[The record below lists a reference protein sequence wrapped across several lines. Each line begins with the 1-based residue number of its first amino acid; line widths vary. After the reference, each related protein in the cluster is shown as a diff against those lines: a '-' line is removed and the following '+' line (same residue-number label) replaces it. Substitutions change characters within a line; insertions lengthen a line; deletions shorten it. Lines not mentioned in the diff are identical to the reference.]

1 MREIKNS
8 EKLNLVLFVGAS
20 ALLDKFGEVIKIV
33 EEDGFKVNEKIYTIF
48 EGENLITMAKS
59 AGMGLIEL
67 PSLLHKY
74 SPDFFLIVGD
84 RFEML
89 TAAIA
94 ALYMN
99 IPIVHTMGGE
109 LSGTVDEIIRHAITK
124 ISHVHFPANE
134 LARKTIIQMGENEE
148 FVFNVGCP
156 RIDSI
161 KEILE
166 TDYDK
171 DIINQIIRKNG
182 VGSIFD
188 INNGFLLVSQHPVT
202 TEFGLGEQQITNTLN
217 AVSEVSKEYNY
228 PVIMLW
234 PNVDAG
240 SDHISRGI
248 RKFRERGLD
257 KQFHFFKNL
266 PLNIYIWLMDKTA
279 CLIGNSSSGIRE
291 GAFIGTPVVNIGTRQ
306 SDRARGKNVIDV
318 SYNSDEIKK
327 AIITQIKHGKYPSDP
342 IYGTGNAAKKI
353 VSILENI
360 DVNVQKKFYRKFSDI
375 NAH

>member
-1 MREIKNS
+1 
-8 EKLNLVLFVGAS
+8 
-20 ALLDKFGEVIKIV
+20 
-33 EEDGFKVNEKIYTIF
+33 
-48 EGENLITMAKS
+48 
-59 AGMGLIEL
+59 
-67 PSLLHKY
+67 
-74 SPDFFLIVGD
+74 
-84 RFEML
+84 ML

-360 DVNVQKKFYRKFSDI
+360 DVNVQKNSI
-375 NAH
+375 ENLVI